1 MRRITGWARR
11 RGPAAL
17 AWRGRAHP
25 WAGGEELATAAVRGA
40 RRTGTLTGMSAAFI
54 FLMVI
59 LKIPIFM
66 LLYIVWYAIKSP
78 PQPEPVTGED
88 GGSKRPLSPRP
99 RHPQHP
105 RPALPRNPRRGPHGA
120 PQVAPPARIRTRTVV
135 ARARHAEP
143 HR

>member
-1 MRRITGWARR
+1 M
-11 RGPAAL
+11 
-17 AWRGRAHP
+17 
-25 WAGGEELATAAVRGA
+25 VRGA
-40 RRTGTLTGMSAAFI
+40 RRTGTLTGVSAAFI

-78 PQPEPVTGED
+78 PEPEPVPGED
-88 GGSKRPLSPRP
+88 GGTKRPLSPRP
-99 RHPQHP
+99 RHPHP

-120 PQVAPPARIRTRTVV
+120 PQVAPPARTRQPVV
-135 ARARHAEP
+135 ARARRLER

>member
-1 MRRITGWARR
+1 MR
-11 RGPAAL
+11 AAP
-17 AWRGRAHP
+17 G
-25 WAGGEELATAAVRGA
+25 
-40 RRTGTLTGMSAAFI
+40 TGTLTGMSAAFI

-78 PQPEPVTGED
+78 PEPEPVTGED
-88 GGSKRPLSPRP
+88 GGTKRPLSPHP
-99 RHPQHP
+99 RHPHP

-120 PQVAPPARIRTRTVV
+120 PQVAAPARTRRPVV